1 MAMNMGCGF
10 LLSLFFLG
18 IINTSGQV
26 AENPIIWADVPD
38 VSVMRVNNT
47 YYMSSTTMHMSPGL
61 PIMKSKDLVNW
72 EIAGYAYD
80 RLVEND
86 KMNLENGKEAY
97 GKGSWAS
104 SLRYHDGLF
113 YASTFSA
120 TSGKTHVYKTK
131 NPETGPWE
139 SHSFEPVLHDN
150 SLFFDDDGRVY
161 MIYGGGQIK
170 LVELLPDA
178 SGIKPNGLEKV
189 IIENVNLTFGEG
201 EVGGLPGEGSQ
212 IHKINGKY
220 YLFNIASPKSRW
232 ERSVIIH
239 RADNIEGPYEGRVA
253 LQHEGIA
260 QGGLVNTPDGDWYAM
275 LFGDRGS
282 VGRIPYL
289 VPVTFENGWPVLGVD
304 GKVPQSLDL
313 PDNSKG
319 IFGIVASDEFERD
332 ISDPKLPLAWQWN
345 HNPDNNNWDILENPG
360 RLRITTARVDNN
372 VLLAKNTLTQRTF
385 GPKSTA
391 STLIDISQMKNGD
404 IAGLI
409 ALQNKYGYVGVKK
422 EDGKNSIVMVESKL
436 DIEGEDEKQGV
447 LAYNDLST
455 TFKIIEQVPID
466 QENVHFRIDC
476 DFDTDK
482 AYFYYSLNGKEWQH
496 IGKPLQMIY
505 TLTKHFMGYRFGL
518 FNYAT
523 QEAGGYVD
531 FDYYRIDK
539 VPMRKKP

>member
-1 MAMNMGCGF
+1 MNMGCGF

-505 TLTKHFMGYRFGL
+505 TFTKHFMGYRFGL

>member
-1 MAMNMGCGF
+1 MNMGCGF

-239 RADNIEGPYEGRVA
+239 RADNIAVSYTHLTLPTILRV
-253 LQHEGIA
+253 
-260 QGGLVNTPDGDWYAM
+260 
-275 LFGDRGS
+275 
-282 VGRIPYL
+282 
-289 VPVTFENGWPVLGVD
+289 
-304 GKVPQSLDL
+304 
-313 PDNSKG
+313 
-319 IFGIVASDEFERD
+319 
-332 ISDPKLPLAWQWN
+332 
-345 HNPDNNNWDILENPG
+345 
-360 RLRITTARVDNN
+360 
-372 VLLAKNTLTQRTF
+372 
-385 GPKSTA
+385 
-391 STLIDISQMKNGD
+391 
-404 IAGLI
+404 
-409 ALQNKYGYVGVKK
+409 
-422 EDGKNSIVMVESKL
+422 
-436 DIEGEDEKQGV
+436 
-447 LAYNDLST
+447 
-455 TFKIIEQVPID
+455 
-466 QENVHFRIDC
+466 
-476 DFDTDK
+476 
-482 AYFYYSLNGKEWQH
+482 
-496 IGKPLQMIY
+496 
-505 TLTKHFMGYRFGL
+505 
-518 FNYAT
+518 
-523 QEAGGYVD
+523 
-531 FDYYRIDK
+531 
-539 VPMRKKP
+539 

>member
-1 MAMNMGCGF
+1 MGCGF

-239 RADNIEGPYEGRVA
+239 RADNIEGPYEGRGA

-304 GKVPQSLDL
+304 GKVPQSLNL

-505 TLTKHFMGYRFGL
+505 TFTKHFMGYRFGL

>member
-26 AENPIIWADVPD
+26 AENPIICADVPD

-505 TLTKHFMGYRFGL
+505 TFTKHFMGYRFGL